1 MKIAFFSDIHG
12 NLAAL
17 QAVLED
23 IDRQDVDIA
32 FCGGDLVGYGAFPN
46 EVIEL
51 LRRRHWPV
59 IMGNYDQ
66 GVGQDADDCGCAY
79 RDEVSRA
86 LGQRSIAWTK
96 ERVTAGNKA
105 YLRNLP
111 SKISLVINGKKI
123 LMVHGSPRRIN
134 EYLFEDRPVSA
145 VARLFQ
151 AEEAEVIICGHTHL
165 PYIKEMIV
173 EESWETGVGTDGRA
187 SVQRRPGGHY
197 ILINGGSV
205 GKPKDGDPRASYAL
219 IDYQDGNWQNKIVR
233 VSYEVGA
240 MARAIEQSG
249 LPVEYAE
256 QLRMGH

>member
-165 PYIKEMIV
+165 PYINEMIV

-219 IDYQDGNWQNKIVR
+219 IDYQDGKWQNEIVR

>member
-1 MKIAFFSDIHG
+1 MKIAFFSDLHG

-23 IDRQDVDIA
+23 IDRREVDMA

-46 EVIEL
+46 EVIDL
-51 LRRRHWPV
+51 LRLRHWPV

-96 ERVTAGNKA
+96 KRVMAGNKA

-111 SKISLVINGKKI
+111 TKIGLVINGKKI

-134 EYLFEDRPVSA
+134 EYLFEGRPVSA

-165 PYIKEMIV
+165 PYIRRMIV
-173 EESWETGVGTDGRA
+173 EESRETGAGPAGQTSTRLL
-187 SVQRRPGGHY
+187 PGGHF

-219 IDYQDGNWQNKIVR
+219 IDYQDGNWQNEIIR
-233 VSYEVGA
+233 VGYDVET

-256 QLRMGH
+256 QLRLGH

>member
-1 MKIAFFSDIHG
+1 MKIAFFSDLHG

-23 IDRQDVDIA
+23 IDRREVDMA

-46 EVIEL
+46 EVIDL
-51 LRRRHWPV
+51 LRLRQWPV

-86 LGQRSIAWTK
+86 LGQRSMAWTK
-96 ERVTAGNKA
+96 KRVTAGNKA

-111 SKISLVINGKKI
+111 TKIGLVINGKKI

-165 PYIKEMIV
+165 PYIRGMIV
-173 EESWETGVGTDGRA
+173 EESRETGAGPAGQMSTRLL
-187 SVQRRPGGHY
+187 PGGHF

-219 IDYQDGNWQNKIVR
+219 IDYQDGNWQNEIIR
-233 VSYEVGA
+233 VGYDVET

-256 QLRMGH
+256 RLRLGH

>member
-23 IDRQDVDIA
+23 LDRQDVDIA

-219 IDYQDGNWQNKIVR
+219 IDYQDGNWQNEIVR
-233 VSYEVGA
+233 VSYEVET

>member
-1 MKIAFFSDIHG
+1 MKIAFFSDLHG

-23 IDRQDVDIA
+23 IDRREVDMA

-46 EVIEL
+46 EVIDL
-51 LRRRHWPV
+51 LRLRQWPV

-86 LGQRSIAWTK
+86 LGQRSMAWTK
-96 ERVTAGNKA
+96 KRVTAGNKA

-111 SKISLVINGKKI
+111 TKIGLVINGKKI

-134 EYLFEDRPVSA
+134 EYLFEDRLVSA

-165 PYIKEMIV
+165 PYIRGMIV
-173 EESWETGVGTDGRA
+173 EESRETGAGPAGQMSTRLL
-187 SVQRRPGGHY
+187 PGGHF

-219 IDYQDGNWQNKIVR
+219 IDYQDGNWQNEIIR
-233 VSYEVGA
+233 VGYDVET

-256 QLRMGH
+256 RLRLGH

>member
-86 LGQRSIAWTK
+86 LGERSIAWTK

-173 EESWETGVGTDGRA
+173 EESWETGIGTDGRA

-219 IDYQDGNWQNKIVR
+219 IDYQDGKWQNEIVR
-233 VSYEVGA
+233 VSYEVET

>member
-1 MKIAFFSDIHG
+1 MKIAFFSDLHG

-23 IDRQDVDIA
+23 IDRREVDMA

-46 EVIEL
+46 EVIDL
-51 LRRRHWPV
+51 LRLRHWPV

-96 ERVTAGNKA
+96 KRVTAGNKA

-111 SKISLVINGKKI
+111 TKIGLVINGKKI

-165 PYIKEMIV
+165 PYIRGMIV
-173 EESWETGVGTDGRA
+173 EESRETGAGPAGQTSTRLL
-187 SVQRRPGGHY
+187 PGGHF

-219 IDYQDGNWQNKIVR
+219 IDYQDGNWQNEIIR
-233 VSYEVGA
+233 VGYDVET

-256 QLRMGH
+256 QLRLGH

>member
-1 MKIAFFSDIHG
+1 MKIAFFSDLHG

-23 IDRQDVDIA
+23 IDRREVDMG

-46 EVIEL
+46 EVIDL
-51 LRRRHWPV
+51 LRLRHWPV

-86 LGQRSIAWTK
+86 LGQRSMAWTK
-96 ERVTAGNKA
+96 KRVTAGNKA

-111 SKISLVINGKKI
+111 TKIGLVINGKKI

-165 PYIKEMIV
+165 PYIRGMIV
-173 EESWETGVGTDGRA
+173 EESREIGAGPAGQTSTRLL
-187 SVQRRPGGHY
+187 PGGHF

-219 IDYQDGNWQNKIVR
+219 IDYQDGNWQNEIIR
-233 VSYEVGA
+233 VGYDVET
-240 MARAIEQSG
+240 MAREIEQSG
-249 LPVEYAE
+249 LPLEYAE
-256 QLRMGH
+256 QLRLGH

>member
-1 MKIAFFSDIHG
+1 MKIAFFSDLHG

-23 IDRQDVDIA
+23 IDRREVDMA

-46 EVIEL
+46 EVIDL
-51 LRRRHWPV
+51 LRLRQWPV

-86 LGQRSIAWTK
+86 LGQRSMAWTK
-96 ERVTAGNKA
+96 KRVTAGNKA

-111 SKISLVINGKKI
+111 TKIGLVINGKKI

-165 PYIKEMIV
+165 PYIRGMIV
-173 EESWETGVGTDGRA
+173 EESRETGAGPAGQTSTRLL
-187 SVQRRPGGHY
+187 PGGHF

-219 IDYQDGNWQNKIVR
+219 IDYQDGNWQNEIIR
-233 VSYEVGA
+233 VGYDVET

-249 LPVEYAE
+249 LPLEYAE
-256 QLRMGH
+256 QLRLGH